1 MPPPTFSIRAP
12 SQGLL
17 HALLLATVCVGF
29 FLALGSAPL
38 FDVDEGA
45 FSEATR
51 EMFLRGDFLSTY
63 LYGEPRHDKP
73 ILSYWLQALSVGLLG
88 FHEWGFRLPS
98 ALMAT
103 GWVAAAYTFTF
114 KVRGDRKQALAAA
127 LMTAS
132 SVLIVIIGR
141 AATADALLNL
151 LIALT
156 LFSLYRYLIGHGL
169 IQLYFAAAAA
179 GFGFLAKGPVALII
193 PAVVSAVWFLSRK
206 DVTGWIT
213 LIRQWRAWAL
223 FGLIALPW
231 YAVQS
236 LRDGGAFLQGFLL
249 QHNFGRFNAALETHS
264 GPFWYYLPVL
274 LIGFLPFT
282 GFILAALSNIRQ
294 RWNDPLDRW
303 LLIWFGFILLFFSAS
318 GTKLPH
324 YLLYGASALLVYS
337 APELLR
343 ERSRAGRLL
352 MWSPLALAALGL
364 LALPTLIAQAN
375 TTDPVA
381 LEMLVTL
388 QAGFDAAYY
397 GALILGLALI
407 TALAFFHFHPL
418 IKTAVAGMGV
428 SLFLVTCL
436 TPLAAGILQ
445 TPVQEAA
452 RIARTIDAPTV
463 LWRLHRPS
471 FPIYVQRRVERR
483 EPRPGELVLTKSKE
497 RHALPAGDLLY
508 ERLGIALVR
517 LHQKISG
524 TNLFETPHPK
534 Y

>member
-1 MPPPTFSIRAP
+1 MPPPVFSIRAP
-12 SQGLL
+12 SQGVL
-17 HALLLATVCVGF
+17 HALLLVTVCVSF

-103 GWVAAAYTFTF
+103 GWVAAVYTFTF
-114 KVRGDRKQALAAA
+114 EVRRNREQALAAA
-127 LMTAS
+127 LMTAA

-151 LIALT
+151 LIALS
-156 LFSLYRYLIGHGL
+156 LFSLYRYLIGHGR

-179 GFGFLAKGPVALII
+179 GLGFLAKGPVALAI
-193 PAVVSAVWFLSRK
+193 PAVVGTLWLFSRGDFK
-206 DVTGWIT
+206 AW
-213 LIRQWRAWAL
+213 LNLLLQWRAWAL
-223 FGLIALPW
+223 FALIALPW

-236 LRDGGAFLQGFLL
+236 LRDGGEFLQGFLL
-249 QHNFGRFNAALETHS
+249 QHNLGRFSDAMETHS

-282 GFILAALSNIRQ
+282 GFILAALSKIRR
-294 RWNDPLDRW
+294 RWADPLDRW
-303 LLIWFGFILLFFSAS
+303 LLIWFGFIFLFFSAS

-337 APELLR
+337 ASELLR
-343 ERSRAGRLL
+343 ERDRTGRLL
-352 MWSPLALAALGL
+352 LWSPLALAALGM
-364 LALPTLIAQAN
+364 LALPTILAQAN

-381 LEMLVTL
+381 MEILEAL
-388 QAGFDAAYY
+388 QAGFGATYY

-407 TALAFFHFHPL
+407 AAMAFFDFHPL
-418 IKTAVAGMGV
+418 IRTAVAGMGV

-436 TPLAAGILQ
+436 TPLAAGVLQ

-452 RIARTIDAPTV
+452 RIARSIDAPTV

-471 FPIYVQRRVERR
+471 FPIYAQRKVEQR
-483 EPRPGELVLTKSKE
+483 EPRPGELVLTKSTE
-497 RHALPAGDLLY
+497 RHALPPGDVLY
-508 ERLGIALVR
+508 ERLGLALVHLR
-517 LHQKISG
+517 R
-524 TNLFETPHPK
+524 N
-534 Y
+534 